1 MNYRYPRL
9 QQSVA
14 ERRLNSL
21 QNGEQDLRH
30 SFTDS
35 EATPVET
42 GTVVP
47 ETELKA
53 VRGMIE
59 QLTTVFPS
67 SIPASQVAQ
76 WDSVVGTALYKTMS
90 IVPADAS
97 HTDVWSFVTLVLLPD
112 FAAWRYPKFP
122 RERFIGTS
130 RNVFR
135 RLWWR
140 QHILGELEVPEGC
153 RPLGEDEMVAIFE
166 RTKMA
171 RDHRLVKL
179 LACEILAYRGSAR
192 SAFARKLTIKVRA
205 LTGSTL
211 LELISDDQLASL
223 IREASLSTIIES
235 NARSAA

>member
-1 MNYRYPRL
+1 M
-9 QQSVA
+9 
-14 ERRLNSL
+14 
-21 QNGEQDLRH
+21 
-30 SFTDS
+30 
-35 EATPVET
+35 
-42 GTVVP
+42 
-47 ETELKA
+47 
-53 VRGMIE
+53 
-59 QLTTVFPS
+59 
-67 SIPASQVAQ
+67 
-76 WDSVVGTALYKTMS
+76 
-90 IVPADAS
+90 
-97 HTDVWSFVTLVLLPD
+97 
-112 FAAWRYPKFP
+112 
-122 RERFIGTS
+122 
-130 RNVFR
+130 
-135 RLWWR
+135 
-140 QHILGELEVPEGC
+140 PEGC